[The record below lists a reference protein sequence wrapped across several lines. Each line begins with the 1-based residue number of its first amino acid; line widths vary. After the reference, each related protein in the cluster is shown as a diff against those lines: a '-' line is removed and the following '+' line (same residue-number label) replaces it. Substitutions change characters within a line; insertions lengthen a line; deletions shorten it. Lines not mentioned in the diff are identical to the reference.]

1 MSMKR
6 NMRIA
11 ATKMFCALIFI
22 VAWSNLQTVASQ
34 PAARHRVLHYEPEKV
49 TLKGTLVFRTFYGPP
64 NYGENP
70 RTDSKETQSILLLD
84 DAFDVIGDKDPFN
97 ETERGVNRVTLVF
110 SNPIPHRVSYYLKRR
125 VTVEGTLF
133 HGFNGHHRTKIL
145 ITVSSISR
153 VR

>member
-1 MSMKR
+1 MNDLTLSVKKPLC
-6 NMRIA
+6 IA
-11 ATKMFCALIFI
+11 VLIPFLLLHL
-22 VAWSNLQTVASQ
+22 AASQ
-34 PAARHRVLHYEPEKV
+34 AGNKRKALHYWPEKV
-49 TLKGTLVFRTFYGPP
+49 TLQGTLVFRTFYGPP

-84 DAFDVIGDKDPFN
+84 NAFDVIGDKQDPFN

-110 SNPIPHRVSYYLKRR
+110 SNPIPHPVRYYLKRR

-145 ITVSSISR
+145 ITVSSINR

>member
-1 MSMKR
+1 M
-6 NMRIA
+6 
-11 ATKMFCALIFI
+11 
-22 VAWSNLQTVASQ
+22 
-34 PAARHRVLHYEPEKV
+34 
-49 TLKGTLVFRTFYGPP
+49 GTLIFRTFYGPP

-84 DAFDVIGDKDPFN
+84 DAFDVIGDKQDPFN

-110 SNPIPHRVSYYLKRR
+110 SNPIPHPVRYYLKRR

-145 ITVSSISR
+145 ITVSSINR

>member
-1 MSMKR
+1 
-6 NMRIA
+6 MRVVT
-11 ATKMFCALIFI
+11 TKVFCVLIL
-22 VAWSNLQTVASQ
+22 VVVWSNLQTVASQ
-34 PAARHRVLHYEPEKV
+34 PAARHRVLHYEPERV
-49 TLKGTLVFRTFYGPP
+49 TLVGTLIFRTFYGPP

-84 DAFDVIGDKDPFN
+84 NAFDVIGDKQDPFN

-110 SNPIPHRVSYYLKRR
+110 SNPIPHPVRYYLKRR

-145 ITVSSISR
+145 ITVSSINK

>member
-1 MSMKR
+1 
-6 NMRIA
+6 MRVVTAKISW
-11 ATKMFCALIFI
+11 ALIL
-22 VAWSNLQTVASQ
+22 VVVWSNLQTIASQ
-34 PAARHRVLHYEPEKV
+34 PAGRHRVLHYAPEKV

-84 DAFDVIGDKDPFN
+84 DAFAVVGDKQDPFN
-97 ETERGVNRVTLVF
+97 ETERGVSRVTLVF
-110 SNPIPHRVSYYLKRR
+110 SNPIPHSVRYYLKRR

-145 ITVSSISR
+145 ITVSSINR

>member
-1 MSMKR
+1 MNDLTISVKKPLCIVILIAFLLLHLGTSQAGNKR
-6 NMRIA
+6 
-11 ATKMFCALIFI
+11 KE
-22 VAWSNLQTVASQ
+22 
-34 PAARHRVLHYEPEKV
+34 LHYEPEKV

-70 RTDSKETQSILLLD
+70 RTDSKETQSILLLH
-84 DAFDVIGDKDPFN
+84 DAFDVIGDKQDPFN

-110 SNPIPHRVSYYLKRR
+110 SNPISHPVRYYLKRR
-125 VTVEGTLF
+125 VTVEGMLF

-145 ITVSSISR
+145 ITVSSINR

>member
-1 MSMKR
+1 MNDLTISVKKPLS
-6 NMRIA
+6 IVI
-11 ATKMFCALIFI
+11 LIPFLLLHL
-22 VAWSNLQTVASQ
+22 AASQ
-34 PAARHRVLHYEPEKV
+34 AGNRRKALHYGPEKV
-49 TLKGTLVFRTFYGPP
+49 TLQGTLVFRTFYGPP

-84 DAFDVIGDKDPFN
+84 NAFDVIGDKQDPFN

-110 SNPIPHRVSYYLKRR
+110 SNPIPHPVRYYLKRR

-145 ITVSSISR
+145 ITVSSINR